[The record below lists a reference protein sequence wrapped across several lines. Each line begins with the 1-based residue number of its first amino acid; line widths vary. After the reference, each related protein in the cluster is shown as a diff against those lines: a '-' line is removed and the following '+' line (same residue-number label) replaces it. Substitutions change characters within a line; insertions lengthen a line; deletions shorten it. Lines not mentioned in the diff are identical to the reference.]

1 MRVRSCAI
9 SPDGNLAFRVQCSA
23 DFSIKNGAM
32 RACPKLLVS
41 PPLHEHRAFH
51 SLREAHGIDCG
62 VAHVPPAVC
71 TAHHL
76 GVDVDAFGRKAE
88 EFCHFVPQAKWPLCR
103 YVKIRPIFADIG
115 EGNARANRSV
125 RNVGNVIVRN
135 ETPRS
140 SCKGCVNAGVTAQ
153 HSINWC
159 CRSCDGPFP
168 FDTERVNRG
177 DRLLI
182 SLGHDADKVLVTH
195 DRYYAWKSLRQA
207 VIHSHKP
214 AALYRRMQHLAP
226 QHVRQADVT
235 RVSSAT
241 CHDAESFKT

>member
-1 MRVRSCAI
+1 
-9 SPDGNLAFRVQCSA
+9 
-23 DFSIKNGAM
+23 
-32 RACPKLLVS
+32 
-41 PPLHEHRAFH
+41 

-76 GVDVDAFGRKAE
+76 GMDVDAFGRKAE

-115 EGNARANRSV
+115 DGKARANRSV
-125 RNVGNVIVRN
+125 RNVGNVVGCN

-241 CHDAESFKT
+241 CHDAESFKTKRRIRGRRDAAIARFALWNNTSQRHGSSQLLKGNRTPIARCNPAIPKTQF